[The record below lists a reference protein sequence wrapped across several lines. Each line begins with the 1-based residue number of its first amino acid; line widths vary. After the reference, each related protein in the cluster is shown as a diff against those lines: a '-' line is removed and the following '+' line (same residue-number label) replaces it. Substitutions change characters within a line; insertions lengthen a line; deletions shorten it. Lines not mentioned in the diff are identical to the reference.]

1 MDLRQ
6 TYLPKIL
13 RTAQA
18 FTLKTTFK
26 LTRSDIYRWEKDE
39 EERRIKEEGKRE
51 KTALATWR
59 KLLMGLRII
68 QRVREEYG
76 GDVDGAHSAEEVN
89 PFTNP
94 SRARKALE
102 ADTWLGPTLTGVP
115 FSYIEDKDIGG
126 GFLAEEDDPDG
137 GGLLPKGHDAVEVR
151 RRAGQLTIEDEK
163 APVGS
168 DSLSG
173 SPSADFDVM
182 NCGLPNTDNREG
194 VLTEAAL
201 DDKITVPRKTPTNRK
216 KAAATVTG
224 SEGKVST
231 NLVKRRAAPKRR
243 AARKSETALR
253 NHFSLHESDEDDN
266 SDGEIAT
273 SKEIAVKR
281 SARGK
286 NNKDGSGPSR
296 KRSCKTG

>member
-1 MDLRQ
+1 MDERQ
-6 TYLPKIL
+6 TYLPKTF

-18 FTLKTTFK
+18 FTLKTSFK
-26 LTRSDIYRWEKDE
+26 LTRPDTYRWEKDE
-39 EERRIKEEGKRE
+39 EERRAKEEGKRE

-76 GDVDGAHSAEEVN
+76 GDVDAHSAEEVN

-94 SRARKALE
+94 SRARKALQ
-102 ADTWLGPTLTGVP
+102 ADTWSAPTLTGVL

-137 GGLLPKGHDAVEVR
+137 GGFLPKGHDAVEVR

-163 APVGS
+163 DPVGS

-173 SPSADFDVM
+173 SPSAEFDVM
-182 NCGLPNTDNREG
+182 NCGPPNTDNREG
-194 VLTEAAL
+194 PLTEAVL
-201 DDKITVPRKTPTNRK
+201 DNKITVRRKTPTNGK
-216 KAAATVTG
+216 KAAATVMG
-224 SEGKVST
+224 SKGKVST
-231 NLVKRRAAPKRR
+231 GLAKRRAAPKRR

-266 SDGEIAT
+266 SNGEITT
-273 SKEIAVKR
+273 SKEIAVKK
-281 SARGK
+281 SAKGK
-286 NNKDGSGPSR
+286 NNQDGSGQFR
-296 KRSCKTG
+296 KRTCKTG